1 MATIAPGLNF
11 RIGADVK
18 GVQKAIR
25 EAEKSL
31 RGAVQ
36 SFSSIGNALSLG
48 LTAPLA
54 AFGVMSIK
62 AAGDMENLRLAMEGT
77 MKGAGRSINEARNE
91 LEELRKV
98 ALAPGIDFEQAVKGS
113 IRLQSVGFA
122 AERARGILVELAN
135 ALALS
140 GGTADQLDGVT
151 RQFAQ
156 MSAKGKVMQ
165 EDLRIILENM
175 PTLGEVIK
183 KEFGTTTAEGLR
195 DLGVSAD
202 EFIDR
207 ITKRMNEDLPRAA
220 GGISNALVNAG
231 NAITQALA
239 DVGGELN
246 RVFGISQKLNDFSEW
261 VMGLS
266 KSFRNLDE
274 GTKRLIVGIG
284 VFAAALGP
292 AFKLM
297 QGGVFVVG
305 KLHIAYL
312 GLQKL
317 LAQSMAGQ
325 AIPNLITK
333 WRALDFVMKASVIGA
348 IAAVV
353 LAAAAAFYVLSRDMS
368 VAAQAA
374 QAVEKSQKAALDSIS
389 AEKAEIEILTGV
401 VKNNAKSKEER
412 KAAMDKLIAIS
423 PEYRKAIKG
432 EIVDTK
438 ELDKVTANLVQTMIR
453 KATADQAITDIAEI
467 DKQLRNLKETSDP
480 STWQT
485 IGNAIASMGHAWQ
498 FSGRQAKTATSN
510 YNETREALTATR
522 AELLKVAE
530 ANMAA
535 IEPVKDLG
543 GGGGDAAEKLKLYK
557 EVLSDIANVA
567 ARQDLLGGEKIEEQ
581 AKAIENGIKRLLDG
595 GFRPMSKEVQGLKA
609 QLQGLFSGTGI
620 ENFAKLPTLEMP
632 TGVVSESPM
641 KGLTDSLKV
650 AQNEMSNYMTKAE
663 QLGAINKKMQEGLGG
678 VGEAFQLLGATF
690 LAHGEVL
697 AGIGFSVVGTM
708 EELADAGEGIAGMAQ
723 GILGALKKIIG
734 GLIKTGVAAVVTK
747 ALLASALN
755 PFAALALGAAAG
767 ALAQGLFNSV
777 LNKIKIP
784 ALAEGGV
791 LTSPQL
797 VMAGEYAGA
806 RNNPEIVAPESK
818 MRDVFADTLR
828 QFGGAGGGT
837 LTCKVSGDDLLF
849 VLQKAEKRATR
860 IR

>member
-91 LEELRKV
+91 LEELRKI

-231 NAITQALA
+231 NAIMQALA
-239 DVGGELN
+239 DVGDELN

-305 KLHIAYL
+305 KLQIAYL

-325 AIPNLITK
+325 AIPSLITK

-353 LAAAAAFYVLSRDMS
+353 LAASAAFIVLSRDMS

-453 KATADQAITDIAEI
+453 KATAEQAITDIAEI
-467 DKQLRNLKETSDP
+467 DKQLRNLKETSEP

-485 IGNAIASMGHAWQ
+485 IGNAVLSMGHTWQ
-498 FSGRQAKTATSN
+498 FSGRQAKTATNN

-557 EVLSDIANVA
+557 DVLSDIANVA

-678 VGEAFQLLGATF
+678 VGEAFQLLGAAF

-697 AGIGFSVVGTM
+697 AGIGLSVAGTM
-708 EELADAGEGIAGMAQ
+708 EALAESGDGIGEMAQ

-837 LTCKVSGDDLLF
+837 LTCRVTGDDLLF

>member
-54 AFGVMSIK
+54 AFGVMSLK
-62 AAGDMENLRLAMEGT
+62 TAGQMENLRYALEGT

-91 LEELRKV
+91 LEELRKI

-231 NAITQALA
+231 NAIMQALA
-239 DVGGELN
+239 DVGDELN

-305 KLHIAYL
+305 KLQIAYL

-325 AIPNLITK
+325 AIPSLITK
-333 WRALDFVMKASVIGA
+333 WRALDFAMKASVIGA

-453 KATADQAITDIAEI
+453 KATAEQAITDIAEI
-467 DKQLRNLKETSDP
+467 DKQLRNLKETSEP

-485 IGNAIASMGHAWQ
+485 IGNAVLSMGHTWQ
-498 FSGRQAKTATSN
+498 FSGRQAKTATNN

-557 EVLSDIANVA
+557 DVLSDIANVA

-678 VGEAFQLLGATF
+678 VGEAFQLLGAAF

-697 AGIGFSVVGTM
+697 AGIGLSVAGTM
-708 EELADAGEGIAGMAQ
+708 EALAESGDGIGEMAQ

-791 LTSPQL
+791 LSSPQL